1 MPPLP
6 EVSMSDTLQ
15 AISRSLSNDVQ
26 TLSTVSHN
34 VANMHTPGYRA
45 VRAVPEFR
53 PDTVPGSAA
62 VVSTAIDQRDGA
74 LAQTGGQLD
83 IALRGEGFF
92 VVERNGQ
99 MLLTRAGA
107 LQIDSEGRLSTVA
120 GDLVVGDSGV
130 LQMPAGK
137 VRFQR
142 DGQVFVEDN
151 AVGQLQVVAVGDP
164 ARLRPAGNGV
174 YAYDGPLAEWKGS
187 IVQGAI
193 EHANVDVAEETVRLM
208 ELTRHAESVQR
219 AISIYDK
226 AMDTGINQIGGN

>member
-1 MPPLP
+1 MT
-6 EVSMSDTLQ
+6 DTLQ
-15 AISRSLSNDVQ
+15 AIARSLSNDVQ

-45 VRAVPEFR
+45 VRAIPEFQ
-53 PDTVPGSAA
+53 PDAASAERSFA
-62 VVSTAIDQRDGA
+62 TAIDQRDGA
-74 LAQTGGQLD
+74 LAQTGGELD
-83 IALRGEGFF
+83 IALRGEGFL

-107 LQIDSEGRLSTVA
+107 LRIDSEGRLATVA
-120 GDLVVGDSGV
+120 GDLAMGYAGH

-137 VRFQR
+137 ARFGR
-142 DGQVFVEDN
+142 DGQVFVGD
-151 AVGQLQVVAVGDP
+151 APVGQLQFVAVGD
-164 ARLRPAGNGV
+164 ASRLRPVGKGA

-187 IVQGAI
+187 VVQGAV
-193 EHANVDVAEETVRLM
+193 EHANVDAAEETVRLM